1 MRYAGS
7 CFVAAAVLALVACGG
22 SSSPAP
28 TGGTIS
34 PGDGQTPPGRT
45 ELVVPFGEVAREAL
59 GEGAELWSDRPGVVV
74 FDYDRDGDLDIY
86 LTNGGGHPNYLY
98 RNDGDLKFT
107 DVAREAGVAA
117 QHTFSTGAI
126 ACDLD
131 NDGFQDLY
139 LGAWG
144 DPNDGLDYRSP
155 IGNQGNRDTL
165 FRNNGDGTFRD
176 ITVSAFGAAVNVRS
190 AASIA
195 CADVDG
201 DGMLDIYVGNILASD
216 FREFASASHPGHYN
230 VLYMNSGDLTFTE
243 IAEEAG
249 VRGGQIVMRDAGG
262 EPILFTDPETGKVYE
277 GWDPSLVDA
286 LGNTVGDP
294 TSQTHAV
301 LFFDYD
307 DDGDP
312 DLWLANDGDVLS
324 VFRND
329 TSAEGVR
336 FTEVTRELGLDVAG
350 AWMGF
355 AIGDYDGD
363 TDLDVFITNIG
374 YHALLRKPK
383 GNPSG
388 SCEYHHRFAWGT
400 CLSYLMRNDGTREV
414 PDLGTVGDF
423 TEVAGST
430 QVIPSPILPP
440 GSLDRSTVFREFD
453 PPEGIAAYDF
463 GFGATFFD
471 YENDGDQD
479 LYWLGSTIG
488 RGEGPGGDIYPG
500 VGRMLRGDG
509 RGTFEDITVRAHLLD
524 IAGVDYSILDPQDL
538 KFDAVAQRISPRFHE
553 NGKGLAHGDLNGD
566 GFVDL
571 VGTNSHGSVWSG
583 DGKGALITAPGP
595 VFVWINGGGTNHW
608 ITLQLRGRMA
618 IDGTGSNA
626 DGIGARVRVTSVLS
640 PGEEPT
646 VQVQEVRA
654 GSSYLSMDSVR
665 LEFGVG
671 SAQTVD
677 EITVRWP
684 SGRTQM
690 LKDIRVDQLLE
701 IVEPEG

>member
-7 CFVAAAVLALVACGG
+7 CFVAAAVLALVACGE

-324 VFRND
+324 VFRNGHERRRGQVHRGHEGAGPGRGGRLD
-329 TSAEGVR
+329 GVR
-336 FTEVTRELGLDVAG
+336 HWR
-350 AWMGF
+350 
-355 AIGDYDGD
+355 
-363 TDLDVFITNIG
+363 
-374 YHALLRKPK
+374 LRRRHRPRRL
-383 GNPSG
+383 
-388 SCEYHHRFAWGT
+388 HHQHR
-400 CLSYLMRNDGTREV
+400 LSR
-414 PDLGTVGDF
+414 
-423 TEVAGST
+423 
-430 QVIPSPILPP
+430 
-440 GSLDRSTVFREFD
+440 
-453 PPEGIAAYDF
+453 
-463 GFGATFFD
+463 
-471 YENDGDQD
+471 
-479 LYWLGSTIG
+479 
-488 RGEGPGGDIYPG
+488 
-500 VGRMLRGDG
+500 
-509 RGTFEDITVRAHLLD
+509 
-524 IAGVDYSILDPQDL
+524 
-538 KFDAVAQRISPRFHE
+538 VAQEAQR
-553 NGKGLAHGDLNGD
+553 
-566 GFVDL
+566 
-571 VGTNSHGSVWSG
+571 
-583 DGKGALITAPGP
+583 
-595 VFVWINGGGTNHW
+595 
-608 ITLQLRGRMA
+608 
-618 IDGTGSNA
+618 
-626 DGIGARVRVTSVLS
+626 
-640 PGEEPT
+640 EP
-646 VQVQEVRA
+646 
-654 GSSYLSMDSVR
+654 VR
-665 LEFGVG
+665 L
-671 SAQTVD
+671 
-677 EITVRWP
+677 VRIP
-684 SGRTQM
+684 PPVRLGH
-690 LKDIRVDQLLE
+690 L
-701 IVEPEG
+701 PELSDAK